1 MRRSLA
7 RLLLLFASRAVTPL
21 AMLFFLLL
29 YIGIAFFSAEPL
41 TTLISI
47 TRDYVP
53 VALVLA
59 LIPVN
64 CAFRLLMEL
73 RTSVRR
79 RAVMKGETAKSSPE
93 DLFAETVRLS
103 GTLPLAALKERL
115 ESFGYRIR
123 LTGSS
128 LAACRGISLLPARLL
143 FLVAIGC
150 LFTGILVSTT
160 TRSSRKVAVIE
171 GEPFPL
177 SPEGHDLVERIT
189 FADRRGLFLE
199 KTLSIEV
206 AGKDGKKRVFGIY
219 LPALYHGFF
228 VYPRYLG
235 IAPLIRFTAPDLPA
249 GFESYVILM
258 IYPPGKEDSA
268 EIPGTGYRIVFSMA
282 KPDVGDDPFRSG
294 RMTLLFRIL
303 QGDKPVTSGTLAM
316 GGEFNG
322 NGYRLSSPE
331 FRRVVTTDLVRDHG
345 VIPIWAGALFFSAAL
360 LFWLPV
366 RLFFPRREILFME
379 TADVV
384 YACSR
389 AEGGRIMHDG
399 IFLEALD
406 FLDAGGKIALTC
418 HGKTC

>member
-1 MRRSLA
+1 VRRSLA
-7 RLLLLFASRAVTPL
+7 RFLPLFASRAITPL

-29 YIGIAFFSAEPL
+29 YIGIAFFSPEPL

-47 TRDYVP
+47 TRNYVP

-64 CAFRLLMEL
+64 CAVRLVMEV
-73 RTSVRR
+73 RSSCRR

-93 DLFAETVRLS
+93 DLFAETVRIP

-115 ESFGYRIR
+115 ESFGYRTR

-128 LAACRGISLLPARLL
+128 LAAFRGISLLPARLL
-143 FLVAIGC
+143 FLVAICC

-177 SPEGHDLVERIT
+177 FQERHDLVERIT
-189 FADRRGLFLE
+189 FADRRGFFLE
-199 KTLSIEV
+199 KTLSIGV
-206 AGKDGKKRVFGIY
+206 AGRDGKKREFGIY
-219 LPALYHGFF
+219 PPALYHGFF

-235 IAPLIRFTAPDLPA
+235 IAPLIRFAAPDLPA
-249 GFESYVILM
+249 GFETFVILM

-282 KPDVGDDPFRSG
+282 RPDEGDDPFRSG
-294 RMTLLFRIL
+294 RITLLFRIL
-303 QGDKPVTSGTLAM
+303 QGDKPVTSGSLAM
-316 GGEFNG
+316 GGEFNE

-331 FRRVVTTDLVRDHG
+331 FRRVVTVDLVRDHG
-345 VIPIWAGALFFSAAL
+345 VIPIWAGALLFCAAL

-366 RLFFPRREILFME
+366 RLIFPRREMLFME
-379 TADVV
+379 TAGVAH
-384 YACSR
+384 ACSR

-406 FLDAGGKIALTC
+406 FLDAGGKLL
-418 HGKTC
+418 